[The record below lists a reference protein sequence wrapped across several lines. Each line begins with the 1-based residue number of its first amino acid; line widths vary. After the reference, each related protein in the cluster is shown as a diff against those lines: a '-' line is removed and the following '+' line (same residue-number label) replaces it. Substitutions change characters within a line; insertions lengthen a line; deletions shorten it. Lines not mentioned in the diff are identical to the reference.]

1 MAAVLEVAGR
11 GSKHSRGPAD
21 MAPAHTEVGG
31 HHNTLVDLVGEEG
44 RLRIGGRTEVEEVG
58 DTAEVGLVE
67 AAGQEAG
74 NR

>member
-1 MAAVLEVAGR
+1 
-11 GSKHSRGPAD
+11 